1 VLRLPPDRCLITG
14 DRLETDALMGI
25 NAGMATALTLT
36 GATKLKDVEASAIKP
51 TYVIDDLGDL
61 VNG

>member
-1 VLRLPPDRCLITG
+1 
-14 DRLETDALMGI
+14 
-25 NAGMATALTLT
+25 
-36 GATKLKDVEASAIKP
+36 LKDVEASAIKP